1 MQATV
6 LATMLFRV
14 QGKPDASALLLS
26 RNLSGERYPA
36 PRAAQDIRD
45 VGTLDSLSISDV
57 PRDRLRRSG
66 NSGTF
71 QQQQQ
76 QQQ

>member
-1 MQATV
+1 MQAPQLV
-6 LATMLFRV
+6 TMKCSVR
-14 QGKPDASALLLS
+14 GMPDASAVLLS

-45 VGTLDSLSISDV
+45 IGALDSLSISDV

-76 QQQ
+76 QQ

>member
-1 MQATV
+1 MQAPQLV
-6 LATMLFRV
+6 TMKCSVR
-14 QGKPDASALLLS
+14 GMPGASALLPS

-45 VGTLDSLSISDV
+45 IGALDSLSISDV

-76 QQQ
+76 QQ